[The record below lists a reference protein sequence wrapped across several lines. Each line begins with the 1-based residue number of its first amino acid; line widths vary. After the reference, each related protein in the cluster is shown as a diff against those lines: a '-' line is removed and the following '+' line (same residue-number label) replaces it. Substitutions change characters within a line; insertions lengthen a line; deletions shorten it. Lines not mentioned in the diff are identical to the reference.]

1 MKRTKETY
9 RDLIRTVLQAM
20 KKHYEQLGREERG
33 RVRKEDWER
42 NDEFNLLSEISMIDE
57 LVSGYAST
65 IDFRGTIDNVEE
77 ALTKLKTADFLENSR
92 FAEWY
97 FSKREEYPNLI
108 RSVELADYLR
118 LLCIDYLSEYQSAE
132 EKE

>member
-9 RDLIRTVLQAM
+9 RELIRTVLQAM
-20 KKHYEQLGREERG
+20 QNHYEQLGQEERG
-33 RVRKEDWER
+33 QIRKEDWER
-42 NDEFNLLSEISMIDE
+42 NDEFNVLSEISMIDE

-65 IDFRGTIDNVEE
+65 IDFRGTIGNVEE
-77 ALTKLKTADFLENSR
+77 ALTKLKDADFLENSR

-97 FSKREEYPNLI
+97 FSKREEYPHLI

-118 LLCIDYLSEYQSAE
+118 LLCIEYLSKFQSTE
-132 EKE
+132 TE